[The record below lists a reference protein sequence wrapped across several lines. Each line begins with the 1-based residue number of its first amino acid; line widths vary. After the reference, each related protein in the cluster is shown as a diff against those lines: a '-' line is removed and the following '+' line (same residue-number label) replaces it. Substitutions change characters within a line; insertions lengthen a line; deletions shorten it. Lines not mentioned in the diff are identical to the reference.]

1 MAKKFNEIHEVTFY
15 ECDINGTMTLPMLL
29 NSVIKTSEAQ
39 SEQLQVSTD
48 QLQKLGITWVIT
60 QHEMNIHRLPK
71 VGQLIKITTQ
81 GTSYNKYFCYREFWV
96 QDKETGEQLAH
107 IFSTFV
113 LMDLTTRKMIS
124 VPDDLLVAFESE
136 KIKRIHKG
144 PHFHQPTDGAFHQPY
159 RVRFS
164 DIDSNKHVNNAKYLD
179 WMVDCLDYDK
189 LTQYLP
195 QKVWI
200 KFEKE
205 ISYGHTID
213 SFFSQRLLEE
223 HDQFWTDHEIFVEG
237 NRCASANILW
247 RKRK

>member
-1 MAKKFNEIHEVTFY
+1 
-15 ECDINGTMTLPMLL
+15 
-29 NSVIKTSEAQ
+29 
-39 SEQLQVSTD
+39 
-48 QLQKLGITWVIT
+48 
-60 QHEMNIHRLPK
+60 
-71 VGQLIKITTQ
+71 
-81 GTSYNKYFCYREFWV
+81 
-96 QDKETGEQLAH
+96 
-107 IFSTFV
+107 
-113 LMDLTTRKMIS
+113 MIS